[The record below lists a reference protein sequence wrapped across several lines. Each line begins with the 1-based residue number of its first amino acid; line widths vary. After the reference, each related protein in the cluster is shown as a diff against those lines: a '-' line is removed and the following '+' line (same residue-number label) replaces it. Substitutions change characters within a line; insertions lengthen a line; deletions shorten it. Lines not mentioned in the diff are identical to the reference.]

1 MSEYYHV
8 DFTLG
13 ILINNGDKYEE
24 NYKQKG
30 LQIRNNAACVVGVGN
45 DVGYRDIYT
54 KRKLYFF

>member
-30 LQIRNNAACVVGVGN
+30 LQIRNNAACVVGVG
-45 DVGYRDIYT
+45 YRDIYT

>member
-30 LQIRNNAACVVGVGN
+30 LQIRNNAACVVGVRY

>member
-13 ILINNGDKYEE
+13 ILINNGDKYED

-30 LQIRNNAACVVGVGN
+30 LQIRNNAACVVGVG
-45 DVGYRDIYT
+45 YRDIYT